1 MMPPPEYLMNL
12 KEWAAA
18 ITTIAAVFVLVC
30 TPVGSCTCWHGDLVF
45 FGKRV
50 VKML

>member
-1 MMPPPEYLMNL
+1 MNL

-18 ITTIAAVFVLVC
+18 FTTIAAVFVLVC
-30 TPVGSCTCWHGDLVF
+30 TPVVSFTCWYGDLML